1 MKILCPTDF
10 SSRSHVAAQ
19 VARALAQQTAGSL
32 EILHVVS
39 SRTTDVVALSAD
51 ALLIEDQIRDNAQT
65 RLAAECRALSS
76 GSVPVTSWLAEGDIE
91 PSIYSRAWAIGADL
105 IVMGSHSQPALARFI
120 LGSVAERTVR
130 QADRPILIVP
140 PGTEL
145 RPREAGEGGPLNVIV
160 AFDGRAASRGALEFA
175 RSLRRHVRCDI
186 TFLRLYWPMEEYA
199 RLGLTGARDLSRVDP
214 DVVANLTRSLSLE
227 VDALPGAGTTSI
239 EVAPAWGDPAS
250 AILDYARARRC
261 DFVVMGAESRH
272 GLARIAHAPVA
283 SRVAHQAV
291 GVPVV
296 FVPPPASTH
305 DSAEIPTIATV
316 LAPTDLSAAS
326 NRAVAFAYTLLAP
339 RGGVVELCHVHEHSL
354 PSPPY
359 VYDRAEG
366 KLSDGARASLI
377 SQLRVLVPA
386 DAERLG
392 ITTHVTVIDGGKA
405 AQAILQ
411 AAERLSVD
419 SIVLASHGHSGA
431 YRALLGSVSKEVVQR
446 AHRPVLVVPRPKEAS

>member
-10 SSRSHVAAQ
+10 SSRSHAAAKVA
-19 VARALAQQTAGSL
+19 VALAKQTAGSL
-32 EILHVVS
+32 EMLHVVS
-39 SRTTDVVALSAD
+39 SRTSDLALSDD
-51 ALLIEDQIRDNAQT
+51 ASLIEDQLRSNAQT
-65 RLAAECRALSS
+65 RLAGQCRALSS
-76 GSVPVTSWLAEGDIE
+76 GRTQVTSWLAEGDVE
-91 PSIYSRAWAIGADL
+91 SSIQSRAWSTGADL

-130 QADRPILIVP
+130 LADRPILIVP
-140 PGTEL
+140 PGAE
-145 RPREAGEGGPLNVIV
+145 PRARESGESASLNVVV
-160 AFDGRAASRGALEFA
+160 ALDGRAASRGALEFA
-175 RSLRRHVRCDI
+175 RSLRRHVRCDV

-199 RLGLTGARDLSRVDP
+199 RLGLTGARDLWQVDP
-214 DVVANLTRSLSLE
+214 EVVADLTRSLALE
-227 VDALPGAGTTSI
+227 VGALPGAGTLSI
-239 EVAPAWGDPAS
+239 AVEPTWGDPAS

-272 GLARIAHAPVA
+272 GLARIAHVPVA

-291 GVPVV
+291 GVPVL
-296 FVPPPASTH
+296 FVPPLATAH
-305 DSAEIPTIATV
+305 DSEETPTIATV
-316 LAPTDLSAAS
+316 LAPTDLSAAG
-326 NRAVAFAYTLLAP
+326 NRAIAFAYALLAP

-354 PSPPY
+354 PSPAY
-359 VYDRAEG
+359 VYERAEG
-366 KLSDGARASLI
+366 KLGDADRASLI

-386 DAERLG
+386 EAERLG

-419 SIVLASHGHSGA
+419 SIVLGSHGHGGT

-446 AHRPVLVVPRPKEAS
+446 AHRPVLVVPRPREAS